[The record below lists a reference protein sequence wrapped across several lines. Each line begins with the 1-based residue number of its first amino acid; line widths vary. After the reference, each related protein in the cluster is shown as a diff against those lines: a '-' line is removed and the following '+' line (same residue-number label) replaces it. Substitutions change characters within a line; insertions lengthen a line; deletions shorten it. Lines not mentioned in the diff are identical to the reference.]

1 MEKYYAF
8 AGVELSVRTAPELMY
23 EEDRLLAPFRVQ
35 KVKEPH
41 RFTFTSVPTV
51 PWVSSRWGWTLMRAV
66 PSISA
71 IM

>member
-1 MEKYYAF
+1 MEKYYSF

-41 RFTFTSVPTV
+41 RFTFTRVPQFSA
-51 PWVSSRWGWTLMRAV
+51 PEGELQAV
-66 PSISA
+66 QA
-71 IM
+71 